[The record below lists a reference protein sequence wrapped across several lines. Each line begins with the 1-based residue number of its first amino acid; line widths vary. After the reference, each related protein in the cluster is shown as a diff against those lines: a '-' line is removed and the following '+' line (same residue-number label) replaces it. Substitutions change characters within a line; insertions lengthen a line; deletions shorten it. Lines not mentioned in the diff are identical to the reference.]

1 MWKVF
6 VLALGPWFGS
16 EIVDVFFSDTGLVL
30 AEVASLMPDIG
41 STVAY
46 DRAATVERKI
56 GRLEARR
63 RDVEVRRAAIVTFGV
78 AREAD
83 IGVIYESSRFP
94 ARCNGFHAP
103 VTDRGGRMVGKDRC
117 CGSMTGWQNELN
129 PLPAYLPS
137 CHVNTLAK
145 VIIICDNIIGR
156 RDRVRKPSYCLS
168 FEPDCSL

>member
-16 EIVDVFFSDTGLVL
+16 EMVGIFFSDTGLVL

-63 RDVEVRRAAIVTFGV
+63 RDVEVRRAAIVTLGD
-78 AREAD
+78 AWEAD
-83 IGVIYESSRFP
+83 IGVIEENSRFP
-94 ARCNGFHAP
+94 ARCNGFHALI
-103 VTDRGGRMVGKDRC
+103 TD
-117 CGSMTGWQNELN
+117 
-129 PLPAYLPS
+129 
-137 CHVNTLAK
+137 
-145 VIIICDNIIGR
+145 
-156 RDRVRKPSYCLS
+156 
-168 FEPDCSL
+168 